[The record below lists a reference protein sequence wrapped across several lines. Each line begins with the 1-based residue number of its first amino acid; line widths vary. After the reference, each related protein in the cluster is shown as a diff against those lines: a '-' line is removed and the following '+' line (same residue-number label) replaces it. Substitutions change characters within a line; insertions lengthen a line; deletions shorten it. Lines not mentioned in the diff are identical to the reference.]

1 MSFSSEVREELAGH
15 ISSSRHC
22 QIAELAAMFC
32 YLGRIRKNGEGN
44 ILFSIQTE
52 NEQVIRKCFTLL
64 KKSFNI
70 CTDVIGR
77 GSYSLTVEDAEQVK
91 KLLQALKLL
100 DASGSMSQAADTVN
114 PLLIKNACCRRA
126 FLRGAYLAS
135 GSMSDPEKSY
145 HLEFVCGTEAQALQL
160 QEIIR
165 DFEIESRI
173 IVRKNHFVVYMKEG
187 SGIVDLL
194 NVTGAHISLM
204 NLENLRIVKEMRNSI
219 NRRVNC
225 EAANIT
231 KTVNA
236 SAKQMKDIML
246 IQQTVG
252 LKGLQDGLRE
262 AAEVRME
269 YPDASLK
276 ELGQYLNPPVGK
288 SGMNHRLR
296 KLSEIAEGIRVN
308 KEEK

>member
-22 QIAELAAMFC
+22 QIAELAVMFC
-32 YLGRIRKNGEGN
+32 YLGRIWKNGEGN

-100 DASGSMSQAADTVN
+100 DASGSMSQAADIVN

-126 FLRGAYLAS
+126 LLRGAYLAS

-236 SAKQMKDIML
+236 SAKQMEDIML

-296 KLSEIAEGIRVN
+296 KLSGIAEGIRDN